1 MKFVRQLGLCCF
13 VAAAIIGAW
22 SSPLDVAASR
32 QVDAGFSRALA
43 SFATARALNAIISV
57 AQGTDV
63 SIEPAGV
70 GVKLAPGQIL
80 HPVNELVGQFA
91 ELMLAA
97 SVAFGAMKVLIA
109 IGGHWGVSVLL
120 SAIAVVWL
128 AFRLAERDA
137 PGWLA
142 SALLLLLL
150 ARFAVPLA
158 TVASDAV
165 FEQFLSKDY
174 AASQTAIDGNAVQL
188 ASLSPPAKQ
197 ADTETGIIERMKGWW
212 SQNTDAVGSRL
223 ERLKQS
229 AGQVTEHII
238 KLIVVFLMQTVV
250 VPLLLLWGIYRIGKA
265 SLEPPSRMARPNLPA
280 LGDRRDAGP

>member
-1 MKFVRQLGLCCF
+1 MKFMRQLGLCCF

-22 SSPLDVAASR
+22 GSPLDAAASR

-97 SVAFGAMKVLIA
+97 SVAFGTMKVLIA
-109 IGGHWGVSVLL
+109 IGGHWGVSLVL
-120 SAIAVVWL
+120 SAIAAVWL
-128 AFRLAERDA
+128 AFRLAGRDA

-158 TVASDAV
+158 TVGSDAV
-165 FEQFLSKDY
+165 FQQFLSKDY
-174 AASQTAIDGNAVQL
+174 AASQTAIDGNAAQL
-188 ASLSPPAKQ
+188 ANLSPPPKQ

-223 ERLKQS
+223 EKLKQS
-229 AGQVTEHII
+229 ASQVTEHII

-250 VPLLLLWGIYRIGKA
+250 VPLLLLWGIYRIAKA
-265 SLEPPSRMARPNLPA
+265 GLEQPSRTPRVGTMA
-280 LGDRRDAGP
+280 GSGS

>member
-1 MKFVRQLGLCCF
+1 MKFMRQLGLCCF
-13 VAAAIIGAW
+13 VAVVIFGAW
-22 SSPLDVAASR
+22 LSPLDASASR

-43 SFATARALNAIISV
+43 SFATARAVNAIISV

-109 IGGHWGVSVLL
+109 IGGYWGVSVLL
-120 SAIAVVWL
+120 TVVVVGWL
-128 AFRLAERDA
+128 GFRLAGRDA

-150 ARFAVPLA
+150 ARFAVPLV
-158 TVASDAV
+158 TVGSDAV
-165 FEQFLSKDY
+165 FHQFLSNDY
-174 AASQTAIDGNAVQL
+174 AASQTAIDGNAAQL
-188 ASLSPPAKQ
+188 ATLSPPTNQ
-197 ADTETGIIERMKGWW
+197 AGTETGIIERMKGWW
-212 SQNTDAVGSRL
+212 SQNVDAVGSRL
-223 ERLKQS
+223 EKLKQL

-250 VPLLLLWGIYRIGKA
+250 VPLLLIWGMYRLGKA
-265 SLEPPSRMARPNLPA
+265 GLEQPSRSARTTILA
-280 LGDRRDAGP
+280 